1 MSSEESNKTLKQ
13 TPSQDSLYRDA
24 IIDAAKH
31 GWDDLL
37 DKADQPANPF
47 AEELW
52 LMEKK
57 KAQQQKE
64 SDDIIVNMDGG
75 VGGSWQTAGGE
86 TPEERN
92 TRHSVDKGEEFIN
105 SGMTLITDID
115 SDRYLNKNKNVSS

>member
-24 IIDAAKH
+24 IIDAAEH

-57 KAQQQKE
+57 KAQQQQE
-64 SDDIIVNMDGG
+64 TDDINVNMDGG
-75 VGGSWQTAGGE
+75 VGGSWQTAE

-92 TRHSVDKGEEFIN
+92 TRHSVDKGEEFIK

-115 SDRYLNKNKNVSS
+115 SDRYLNKNKNVSP

>member
-24 IIDAAKH
+24 IIDAAEH

-75 VGGSWQTAGGE
+75 VGGSWQTVGGE

-92 TRHSVDKGEEFIN
+92 TRHSVDKGEEFIK

-115 SDRYLNKNKNVSS
+115 SDRYLNKNKNVSP